1 MVVNKIE
8 NKNEQKYIKKNM
20 GGVGGGGLVNMVL
33 NVHVVGGGGGGGGE
47 GGGGELWYKYG
58 KTYLGKSPYIKIF

>member
-1 MVVNKIE
+1 
-8 NKNEQKYIKKNM
+8 
-20 GGVGGGGLVNMVL
+20 MVL
-33 NVHVVGGGGGGGGE
+33 NVHVVGGG